1 MFSKFELALKFI
13 HYYCTASN
21 GKGHGIHSP
30 FVFEFITEI
39 LNDKTRYPAYD
50 VVEALRKKMIK
61 DQTILAIEDLGA
73 GSAIDKT
80 HQRTITSI
88 ASHAVKPKKFGQLLF
103 RMVKKYQPQTI
114 LELGTSLGVT
124 TAYLSLANPSSTVV
138 TFEGAKAV
146 AEKAQENFNSL
157 GLQNV
162 RLVQG
167 NFNETLGATI
177 SSLPSI
183 DLAFIDG
190 NHRKEPTINYFTTI
204 LSKTNNF
211 SVLIL
216 DDIHWSAEMEE
227 AWNYCKNHENV
238 TLSIDLFFMG
248 ILFFKKEI
256 REKQHFRI
264 RF

>member
-1 MFSKFELALKFI
+1 MFSKFELALKYL
-13 HYYCTASN
+13 HYYLTASN

-30 FVFEFITEI
+30 FVFQFIAEI
-39 LNDKTRYPAYD
+39 LNDKTQYPVYD
-50 VVEALRKKMIK
+50 VVEDQRKKLLK
-61 DQTILAIEDLGA
+61 DQTILTIKDLGA
-73 GSAIDKT
+73 GSAVDKT
-80 HQRTITSI
+80 QQRTIASI
-88 ASHAVKPKKFGQLLF
+88 AKHAVKPKKFGQLMF
-103 RMVKKYQPQTI
+103 RMAKHYQPQTI
-114 LELGTSLGVT
+114 LELGTSLGIT
-124 TAYLSLANPSSTVV
+124 TAYLSLADPAAKVL

-157 GLQNV
+157 GLQNIW
-162 RLVQG
+162 LVHG

-190 NHRKEPTINYFTTI
+190 NHRKEPTIKYFNAI
-204 LSKTNNF
+204 LPKTNNF
-211 SVLIL
+211 SLVIM

-227 AWNYCKNHENV
+227 VWNYCKNHENV

-248 ILFFKKEI
+248 ILFFRNEI

>member
-1 MFSKFELALKFI
+1 MFSKFELALKYI
-13 HYYCTASN
+13 RYYLTASN

-30 FVFEFITEI
+30 FVFQFITEI

-50 VVEALRKKMIK
+50 IVEALRKKLKK
-61 DQTILAIEDLGA
+61 DHTGLTIEDLGA
-73 GSAIDKT
+73 GSAIDKKK
-80 HQRTITSI
+80 QRSIASI

-114 LELGTSLGVT
+114 IELGTSLGVT
-124 TAYLSLANPSSTVV
+124 TSYLSLSNPSSTVV
-138 TFEGAKAV
+138 TFEGAESV
-146 AEKAQENFNSL
+146 AEKALENFNSL

-167 NFNETLGATI
+167 NFNETLGKAI
-177 SSLPSI
+177 SSLSSV

-204 LSKTNNF
+204 LPKINNS
-211 SVLIL
+211 SVMIL
-216 DDIHWSAEMEE
+216 DDIHWSADMEE
-227 AWNYCKNHENV
+227 AWNYCKEHQAV
-238 TLSIDLFFMG
+238 TVSIDLFFMG
-248 ILFFKKEI
+248 ILFFRKEI